1 LPPSSGTLRE
11 RAGQLLI
18 PQEGRDWEVLRS
30 LRGSTSRAER
40 KAARAKEL
48 VLDAVLSGIDRK

>member
-1 LPPSSGTLRE
+1 M
-11 RAGQLLI
+11 QLLI
-18 PQEGRDWEVLRS
+18 PQEAREWEVLRS